1 MTLKEANKELEKLEN
16 EYNYWLK
23 QKENLLNLVMPKA
36 TDIRGEVVDGGK
48 REDRLLK
55 YVELEDEK
63 QINAT
68 LDYIWKRKNNLMNW
82 IDEELRIMGKYNEL
96 EKRIYELRNDE
107 HYIKKHG
114 GKKREW
120 WKVAQM
126 VGLSLRQ
133 VQRINSRA
141 TRKRNDE

>member
-1 MTLKEANKELEKLEN
+1 MTLKDANKELEKLEN

-36 TDIRGEVVDGGK
+36 TDMRGEIVDGGK

-82 IDEELRIMGKYNEL
+82 IDEELRILGDYEPIERKIIMLRDDERKKWKDIARNIGYCERQCQ
-96 EKRIYELRNDE
+96 RIYDK
-107 HYIKKHG
+107 Y
-114 GKKREW
+114 KKR
-120 WKVAQM
+120 K
-126 VGLSLRQ
+126 
-133 VQRINSRA
+133 
-141 TRKRNDE
+141 TKRRSQI

>member
-1 MTLKEANKELEKLEN
+1 MTLKDANKELEKLEN

-36 TDIRGEVVDGGK
+36 TDIRGEIVDGGK

-68 LDYIWKRKNNLMNW
+68 LDYI
-82 IDEELRIMGKYNEL
+82 
-96 EKRIYELRNDE
+96 
-107 HYIKKHG
+107 
-114 GKKREW
+114 
-120 WKVAQM
+120 
-126 VGLSLRQ
+126 
-133 VQRINSRA
+133 
-141 TRKRNDE
+141 

>member
-23 QKENLLNLVMPKA
+23 QKENLLNLVMPRA

-68 LDYIWKRKNNLMNW
+68 LDYIWKRKNK
-82 IDEELRIMGKYNEL
+82 D
-96 EKRIYELRNDE
+96 
-107 HYIKKHG
+107 
-114 GKKREW
+114 
-120 WKVAQM
+120 
-126 VGLSLRQ
+126 
-133 VQRINSRA
+133 INVIIR
-141 TRKRNDE
+141 

>member
-23 QKENLLNLVMPKA
+23 QKENLLNLVMPRA

-82 IDEELRIMGKYNEL
+82 IDEELKIMGKYNEL

-107 HYIKKHG
+107 EYIRVHR
-114 GKKREW
+114 KKRPW
-120 WKVAQM
+120 FKVASTL
-126 VGLSLRQ
+126 GYTERHILRIYAKMMKK
-133 VQRINSRA
+133 RDNS
-141 TRKRNDE
+141 

>member
-82 IDEELRIMGKYNEL
+82 IDEELRILGDYEPIERKIIMLRDDERKKWKDIARNIGYCERQCQ
-96 EKRIYELRNDE
+96 RIYDK
-107 HYIKKHG
+107 Y
-114 GKKREW
+114 KKR
-120 WKVAQM
+120 K
-126 VGLSLRQ
+126 
-133 VQRINSRA
+133 
-141 TRKRNDE
+141 TKRRSQI